1 MERFRCWP
9 GHTNQYVSLFSMFLL
24 KYLKGSLPLII
35 FLIWANYYLSW
46 ILISLTCKGRGWPAR
61 SVCPHSFNSRW
72 TSTLWYEGC
81 PSSISLDLQLH
92 CSSRS
97 QPRSIFK
104 ACFSALLPQGPI
116 FPNSPTV
123 ESTAFLYV
131 YLISPQHVEE
141 LRRRSWEETQNRAP
155 AADSQGQGPYSKCF
169 LISHIAWH
177 WAGAGSSVW
186 GTWDCPGL
194 TSRSMLGKV
203 TRHSGKLQPPN
214 RSLPE
219 TTFFEKELRL

>member
-1 MERFRCWP
+1 MERFTCWP
-9 GHTNQYVSLFSMFLL
+9 GHTNQYVLLFGMFLL
-24 KYLKGSLPLII
+24 KHLKGSLPLIV

-46 ILISLTCKGRGWPAR
+46 ILVSLTSR
-61 SVCPHSFNSRW
+61 SVCSHSFNSRW
-72 TSTLWYEGC
+72 TSILRHEEC
-81 PSSISLDLQLH
+81 PSSISLDLQLYWP
-92 CSSRS
+92 SRS
-97 QPRSIFK
+97 QPRSISK
-104 ACFSALLPQGPI
+104 PVSQLCYHKDPI
-116 FPNSPTV
+116 SPNSPTV

-131 YLISPQHVEE
+131 NFISPQHVEE

-155 AADSQGQGPYSKCF
+155 AADPQGQGPYSKCF
-169 LISHIAWH
+169 LISYTAWH

-203 TRHSGKLQPPN
+203 TWHSGKLQPLN

-219 TTFFEKELRL
+219 TTFLRKNWDSRI